1 MSAIKHAPI
10 SGQNHSIENLLTFIN
25 AFYEKN
31 INDGLNSIDR
41 MLLEYCKSLIIDELG
56 TLRSTTPIS
65 LLKVGSYIALACNS
79 SETPEIQRGIES
91 INGRVMKM
99 EAIPFQMV
107 RSSLLDAM
115 DVSLGFIL
123 RIDLREVAFNQMIVR
138 LENVYELV
146 QSLSLSQVV
155 TFDGYPWLSIRYV
168 SNPWKE
174 IISNENMLLVSG
186 LRVGTYLPHLRLTQ
200 VLGKIISL
208 IKLNDQTATTLKH
221 ELSSENE
228 GVRLILNFNKEE

>member
-25 AFYEKN
+25 AFYKKN
-31 INDGLNSIDR
+31 INDGLNSIER
-41 MLLEYCKSLIIDELG
+41 MLLEYCKSLLIDELS
-56 TLRSTTPIS
+56 TLSSPMPIS
-65 LLKVGSYIALACNS
+65 LMKVGSHIALTCDS
-79 SETPEIQRGIES
+79 GSTTEIQRCIES
-91 INGRVMKM
+91 INSRVMSM
-99 EAIPFQMV
+99 EVIPFQRV
-107 RSSLLDAM
+107 RSILLEGM

-123 RIDLREVAFNQMIVR
+123 QIDLRDISFKQMIAR

-146 QSLSLSQVV
+146 RRLSLSQVV

-174 IISNENMLLVSG
+174 LESSENMLLVSG
-186 LRVGTYLPHLRLTQ
+186 LRVGTYVPHLRLIQ
-200 VLGKIISL
+200 GLEKIISL
-208 IKLNDQTATTLKH
+208 IKLNDQAATTLKH

-228 GVRLILNFNKEE
+228 GVRLMLTFNKEE